1 MGSLGNSYSPWVS
14 KPAKTSMQQVEAV
27 SRNSTRESSSSIRD
41 LCRECTSAF
50 ENCTRH
56 KSLMEH
62 DWAKYS
68 SAEFSVIVGSD
79 SFALSLFRASFG
91 LCLDSEPSN
100 RFILIVPRV
109 LTILRDDL
117 IECIRCAEAQSSTDE
132 ATKKV
137 DSSLKSMSQIMES
150 ITESNMQ
157 SCFPQSDGRS
167 KPEEHEE
174 LRAFLGIMCLRQ
186 RTKNEFGVEARY
198 EVSKLDALST
208 EECIKISQE
217 LKLSKAQQR
226 LIEVNLRRRS
236 RFLQAQER
244 DRQES
249 VGDPTKASTTQGNSG
264 VQEAEEKVSQ
274 PVMTAL
280 TALRAAGRYPK
291 APKLPEGTMAFK
303 CPCCCENLP
312 AVFANDNKLWRDH
325 LFEDISPYTCI
336 LPDCPTPF
344 ATYSTVP
351 EWENHFEEKHR
362 SCHICRLC
370 EYNHITF
377 PGLEALVAHIRTEH
391 AEVAS
396 PRLVQ
401 TMAFWSEVKTIG
413 TSQCPLCDK
422 TGLAHSPEFVQ
433 HVLGCIHD
441 FSLYSLPWDRLCQD

>member
-68 SAEFSVIVGSD
+68 SAEFSVIVDSD
-79 SFALSLFRASFG
+79 SFALFVFRASFDG
-91 LCLDSEPSN
+91 CLDSEPSK
-100 RFILIVPRV
+100 RFKLIVPRI

-137 DSSLKSMSQIMES
+137 DSSLKSMSQMMES
-150 ITESNMQ
+150 LTESNMQ

-174 LRAFLGIMCLRQ
+174 LRAFMGIMCLRQ
-186 RTKNEFGVEARY
+186 HTKNEFGVEARY
-198 EVSKLDALST
+198 DVSKLDALST

-244 DRQES
+244 NRQES
-249 VGDPTKASTTQGNSG
+249 VGDPTKASTTQGNPG

-274 PVMTAL
+274 PIMTAL
-280 TALRAAGRYPK
+280 TALSAAGRYPK
-291 APKLPEGTMAFK
+291 APKLPQGAMAFE
-303 CPCCCENLP
+303 CPCCCETLP
-312 AVFANDNKLWRDH
+312 A
-325 LFEDISPYTCI
+325 C
-336 LPDCPTPF
+336 F
-344 ATYSTVP
+344 ATDNDHWRY
-351 EWENHFEEKHR
+351 F
-362 SCHICRLC
+362 
-370 EYNHITF
+370 
-377 PGLEALVAHIRTEH
+377 
-391 AEVAS
+391 
-396 PRLVQ
+396 
-401 TMAFWSEVKTIG
+401 
-413 TSQCPLCDK
+413 SQ
-422 TGLAHSPEFVQ
+422 
-433 HVLGCIHD
+433 VL
-441 FSLYSLPWDRLCQD
+441 